1 MILKNTLKKIGK
13 SFGRFA
19 SLVAIILIGVGFYAG
34 IRQSM
39 PAIRDVQNQFTA
51 DTNMMDL
58 HIVSTLGLTDE
69 DIEELE
75 KLPDVTGVTGGY
87 SKYVYSS
94 EDVIRVMSIDLDID
108 VYQIKDGK
116 YPIEKNECLAD
127 YRFYKV
133 GDLIRITEP
142 AKSSDS
148 DDKDND
154 EDSDEDENKDDLK
167 IHTFVV
173 SGTVVSPIY
182 MGTDYG
188 SANIGD
194 GELKSYIL
202 VKDSAFTY
210 DAYTDIYMT
219 MAKTEEDVPYSDS
232 YNEKLESLKASV
244 EKIKKDRQKAR
255 EDGLYEEAK
264 QKAYDKIEEKKGE
277 IEAEVREEVEKEVR
291 KAIEEKQEE
300 QKAKLREQAGKLGT
314 TFEKL
319 VSTLSDKVQSALSPV
334 TDEQVKKQVDEQMD
348 DALATAMDEAREEA
362 VKKIDI
368 PECKWIIQTR
378 NEVVSQYK
386 ILVDQ
391 YAEVESIAD
400 IIPIFFIIIVVL
412 MTSNTMSRMIA
423 EERLEMGTFTSL
435 GYSNAS
441 IIGGYMIYVLVA
453 TVFGAAGGYLLG
465 VYLLP
470 PFVYA
475 CFPVSLPD
483 ISFTFRPVMFWSC
496 MAVSFVVMT
505 LVTIVSCL
513 KELKEKPAYLLRPV
527 PPKRGRT
534 LLLEKIGFIWN
545 HITFSWKTTIRNI
558 ARYRGR
564 GFMTIIGVGG
574 CTFLMFIGFAI
585 RDCISTVGDKQF
597 DQVLHYDVLAVLGED
612 VDSFDD
618 IPLKKGE
625 MSRTELSDIL
635 VDPLMFRQEVMKV
648 ENDENYSLDVYLVIV
663 DDKNPLFEK
672 YMTLREANPRDV
684 VTKPVDGMDIEEGT
698 PLSLGDENVIVTPRI
713 ADKMN
718 AGIGASFVMK
728 DEEDNEFEVKVGGV
742 AENYV
747 SNYIYMSDS
756 LYKKVFN
763 KDIKYNALVATDGTG
778 GVALSRIT
786 TEEESFFSGV
796 VEQIKDMKDKDS
808 ANKADESEGNKSD
821 ENNKKPES
829 SELTKKLY
837 KIESF
842 VSVNTTDVVLRRAN
856 DAIKGLDTVV
866 VMLVVIA
873 SLLAFTVL
881 YNLTAINISER
892 TREIATL
899 KVLGFTPVETN
910 DYIYRETIINGI
922 VGIAA
927 GLLVSPYLHGK
938 VMDVVSVDT
947 LIFLRDIKTP
957 SFVYAAVLSVIFIMV
972 MLVVTFVKLTKI
984 DMIESLK
991 SVD

>member
-34 IRQSM
+34 IRQSI

-58 HIVSTLGLTDE
+58 HIVSTLGLTDD
-69 DIEELE
+69 DIEELS

-87 SKYVYSS
+87 SKYVYSN

-142 AKSSDS
+142 TKSSDS
-148 DDKDND
+148 DE
-154 EDSDEDENKDDLK
+154 EDSDDEESDDEDDNKDDLK

-182 MGTDYG
+182 IGTDYG

-219 MAKTEEDVPYSDS
+219 MAKSEEDIPYSDS
-232 YNEKLESLKASV
+232 YNEKLESLKSSV
-244 EKIKKDRQKAR
+244 EGIKKDRQKAR
-255 EDGLYEEAK
+255 ETALYEEAK
-264 QKAYDKIEEKKGE
+264 QKAYDKVEEKKSE

-291 KAIEEKQEE
+291 KAIEDKQEE

-386 ILVDQ
+386 ILVEQ
-391 YAEVESIAD
+391 YKEVESIAD

-453 TVFGAAGGYLLG
+453 TVLGAAGGYFLG

-505 LVTIVSCL
+505 FVTIFSCL

-527 PPKRGRT
+527 PPKSGRT
-534 LLLEKIGFIWN
+534 LLLERIGFIWN

-558 ARYRGR
+558 ARYKGR
-564 GFMTIIGVGG
+564 GLMTIIGVGG
-574 CTFLMFIGFAI
+574 CTFLMFVGFAI

-597 DQVLHYDVLAVLGED
+597 DQVLHYDVLAVLSED
-612 VDSFDD
+612 AKRHYSKWIPEEKLRVCYNGLDVSREPSKTMKALLAHDCRRAEQFKGDSILIGCICELVKIKNLDVMLQAMALLPLEYKLLLIGSGADEKSLQEQADRLGISDRVLFLGYRDEAHRLLPLVDIYAMTSRSEGFCLALTEAAMYGKKIVCAD
-618 IPLKKGE
+618 IPGMREKYTDTEVTYYNVCSEK
-625 MSRTELSDIL
+625 ELSEAIL
-635 VDPLMFRQEVMKV
+635 YA
-648 ENDENYSLDVYLVIV
+648 ENDEEKAVKAQVKAEKEFTAAKMCERYL
-663 DDKNPLFEK
+663 
-672 YMTLREANPRDV
+672 R
-684 VTKPVDGMDIEEGT
+684 
-698 PLSLGDENVIVTPRI
+698 
-713 ADKMN
+713 
-718 AGIGASFVMK
+718 VMK
-728 DEEDNEFEVKVGGV
+728 D
-742 AENYV
+742 
-747 SNYIYMSDS
+747 
-756 LYKKVFN
+756 
-763 KDIKYNALVATDGTG
+763 
-778 GVALSRIT
+778 
-786 TEEESFFSGV
+786 
-796 VEQIKDMKDKDS
+796 
-808 ANKADESEGNKSD
+808 
-821 ENNKKPES
+821 
-829 SELTKKLY
+829 
-837 KIESF
+837 
-842 VSVNTTDVVLRRAN
+842 
-856 DAIKGLDTVV
+856 
-866 VMLVVIA
+866 
-873 SLLAFTVL
+873 
-881 YNLTAINISER
+881 
-892 TREIATL
+892 
-899 KVLGFTPVETN
+899 
-910 DYIYRETIINGI
+910 
-922 VGIAA
+922 
-927 GLLVSPYLHGK
+927 
-938 VMDVVSVDT
+938 
-947 LIFLRDIKTP
+947 
-957 SFVYAAVLSVIFIMV
+957 
-972 MLVVTFVKLTKI
+972 
-984 DMIESLK
+984 
-991 SVD
+991 

>member
-58 HIVSTLGLTDE
+58 HIVSTLGLTDD
-69 DIEELE
+69 DIEELL

-87 SKYVYSS
+87 SKYVYSN

-142 AKSSDS
+142 TKSSDS
-148 DDKDND
+148 DE
-154 EDSDEDENKDDLK
+154 EDSDDEESDDEDDNKDDLK

-219 MAKTEEDVPYSDS
+219 MAKSEEDIPYSDS
-232 YNEKLESLKASV
+232 YNEKLESLKSSV
-244 EKIKKDRQKAR
+244 EGIKKDRQKAR
-255 EDGLYEEAK
+255 ETALYEEAK
-264 QKAYDKIEEKKGE
+264 QKAYDKVEEKKSE
-277 IEAEVREEVEKEVR
+277 IEVEVREEVEKEVR
-291 KAIEEKQEE
+291 KAIEDKQEE

-386 ILVDQ
+386 ILVEQ
-391 YAEVESIAD
+391 YKEVESIAD

-453 TVFGAAGGYLLG
+453 TVFGAAGGYFLG

-505 LVTIVSCL
+505 FVTIFSCL

-527 PPKRGRT
+527 PPKSGRT
-534 LLLEKIGFIWN
+534 LLLERIGFIWN

-558 ARYRGR
+558 ARYKGR
-564 GFMTIIGVGG
+564 GLMTIIGVGG

-597 DQVLHYDVLAVLGED
+597 DQVLHYDVLAVLSED

-618 IPLKKGE
+618 IPLKKSE
-625 MSRTELSDIL
+625 MSRSELSDIL
-635 VDPLMFRQEVMKV
+635 VEPLMFRQEVMKV
-648 ENDENYSLDVYLVIV
+648 ENDENYSLDVYLVVV

-684 VTKPVDGMDIEEGT
+684 ITKPVDGNDIEEGT
-698 PLSLGDENVIVTPRI
+698 PLSLDSEKVIVTPRV

-718 AGIGASFVMK
+718 AGIGANLVMK
-728 DEEDNEFEVKVGGV
+728 DSEEEEFEVKIGGV

-747 SNYIYMSDS
+747 SNYIYMSET
-756 LYKKVFN
+756 LYKKVFK
-763 KDIKYNALVATDGTG
+763 KDVKYNALVASDGTG
-778 GVALSRIT
+778 GVELSRTT
-786 TEEESFFSGV
+786 TEEESFFGGV
-796 VEQIKDMKDKDS
+796 VDQIKDMKDKDAS
-808 ANKADESEGNKSD
+808 NKNTSNDDTTET
-821 ENNKKPES
+821 KKLAS

-927 GLLVSPYLHGK
+927 GLLVSPYLHGR

-957 SFVYAAVLSVIFIMV
+957 SFVYAAALSVIFLLV

-984 DMIESLK
+984 NMIESLK